1 MLLIVWSFHWVKKE
15 VKTGKAR
22 CEFMTH
28 WSLKEFLWSP
38 LGTHLSY
45 QMTPG
50 TFQIS
55 TPLEIAVGTQLHE
68 TKTTPLFLTANGEA
82 SWSLLSSLISLLSG
96 GKMQPE
102 KSYCCILKVTGQI
115 WVSRKRISINIDHSY
130 HQRSSFWISLNW
142 SMIQTQF

>member
-1 MLLIVWSFHWVKKE
+1 MVISLSQKRGKDWKGTLWVHDTLILEIIFV
-15 VKTGKAR
+15 
-22 CEFMTH
+22 
-28 WSLKEFLWSP
+28 
-38 LGTHLSY
+38 
-45 QMTPG
+45 
-50 TFQIS
+50 IS
-55 TPLEIAVGTQLHE
+55 TEDSSFISNDTRNLSNIRTTGNSCGTQLHE

-115 WVSRKRISINIDHSY
+115 WVSKKRISINIDHSY

-142 SMIQTQF
+142 PMIQTQF